1 MNSVTVVFLGFLSL
15 LQISCALNPMGGPIV
30 TLEAT
35 VFDESGEPI
44 ENAEMVA
51 VFTTVSGKEDI
62 ERARTDEFGEVAISD
77 QTPFKTYMRIVK
89 DGYYSSIY
97 NKIDI
102 SEPPAYGE
110 LTPRS
115 RSFDVTLRR
124 TIDPRALMAK
134 RGDIEIPV
142 KNEWIGYDL
151 EVSDWIKPHGRGDR
165 GDVLF
170 RYENQFLG
178 YNISENGLEKVRKRE
193 SQSGNEWTVEM
204 EQHFYG
210 NWSGRLEMKF
220 PGEGEGIVKVVDGY
234 LKNSEMKMPHLASEE
249 GYKAHAEW
257 EGSMPSKNLD
267 LYQGYFLRVRVVKR
281 GDEIIQANYAKINE
295 EIDFDPRGTISFS
308 YYFNPQIN
316 DRNLEFDT
324 DKNLLKNLEPEER
337 VKLP

>member
-1 MNSVTVVFLGFLSL
+1 MNSVTVMFLGLIGV

-62 ERARTDEFGEVAISD
+62 ERARTNESGEVSISD

-124 TIDPRALMAK
+124 IIDPRALMAK

-142 KNEWIGYDL
+142 KDEWIGYDL

-178 YNISENGLEKVRKRE
+178 YRTDEEGLEKVKKRRA
-193 SQSGNEWTVEM
+193 SNGQPWNEDLAK
-204 EQHFYG
+204 HFYG
-210 NWSGRLEMKF
+210 NWSGRLEIKF
-220 PGEGEGIVKVVDGY
+220 PGEDEGIVKVVDGY
-234 LKNSEMKMPHLASEE
+234 LQNSEMKMPHLASEE

-281 GDEIIQANYAKINE
+281 DDEIIKANYAKINE
-295 EIDFDPRGTISFS
+295 EIDFDPRGIMSFS
-308 YYFNPQIN
+308 YYFNPEIN
-316 DRNLEFDT
+316 NRNLEFDT
-324 DKNLLKNLEPEER
+324 SENLLKNLETKER
-337 VKLP
+337 VQLP